1 MTSVGSRKKGCP
13 ALGLVLWLAVSAG
26 AHIGDRVYPV
36 AGLSDEM
43 LEKIDLKDGS
53 VDEWYEI
60 VGEPSMTLLD
70 FASLNPEGSPDPSD
84 LDFRIW
90 LAWHDDPARFYVA
103 YVASDDIYK
112 NDHDYNAESWGLD
125 YIWYYNDYI
134 SVVID
139 GDHGGGTGEDN
150 NVSVEEAAEVRNRS
164 QGYFAIARTP
174 EGPILDEEFTRYM
187 TGEFA
192 WTVLPPYGDGGG
204 GVAGENPTIS
214 VIELYITPFD
224 RWAYDDVEGSVV
236 SDLAPN
242 KTVGFGIMVYEE
254 DPPEDEWGAPWVE
267 ASQPVD
273 HYNGIYD
280 MRTDGYL
287 DGLLLPGPGGESGED
302 SAVSS
307 VSWGRIKAAL
317 KPGKEE
323 GK

>member
-13 ALGLVLWLAVSAG
+13 ALGLVLCLAVSAG

-36 AGLSDEM
+36 AWLSDEM
-43 LEKIDLKDGS
+43 LQKIDLKDGS
-53 VDEWYEI
+53 VDEWYEV
-60 VGEPSMTLLD
+60 VGEPSMTMLD

-103 YVASDDIYK
+103 CIASDDIYK
-112 NDHDYNAESWGLD
+112 NDHDYNAESWGPDRL
-125 YIWYYNDYI
+125 WYENDCI

-139 GDHGGGTGEDN
+139 GDHGGGADSDSIER
-150 NVSVEEAAEVRNRS
+150 AAEIRNIS

-174 EGPILDEEFTRYM
+174 EGPILDEEFTRYE

-214 VIELYITPFD
+214 VIELYVTPFD
-224 RWAYDDVEGSVV
+224 RWAFDDIEGSVV

-242 KTVGFGIMVYEE
+242 KTIGFGIIVFDA
-254 DPPEDEWGAPWVE
+254 DPPEDEWELPWVE
-267 ASQPVD
+267 ASQPDD
-273 HYNGIYD
+273 HFEAVLFL
-280 MRTDGYL
+280 RADGYL
-287 DGLLLPGPGGESGED
+287 DGMLLPGPGAEPGED
-302 SAVSS
+302 SAVES
-307 VSWGRIKAAL
+307 VSWGRIKASL
-317 KPGKEE
+317 EPEKEE
-323 GK
+323 GR